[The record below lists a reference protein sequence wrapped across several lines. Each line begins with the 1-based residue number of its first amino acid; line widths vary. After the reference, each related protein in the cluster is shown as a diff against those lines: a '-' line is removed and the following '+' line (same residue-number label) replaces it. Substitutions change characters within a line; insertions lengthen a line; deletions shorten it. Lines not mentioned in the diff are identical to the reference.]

1 MISRSILGFFL
12 LLATTAAAQ
21 APVPVVE
28 RIVTQRDQK
37 TRVSVFSNRAVVVS
51 IMKGDERDFFR
62 RITLEEDQYLV
73 YVSAL
78 QTDAENLEENPVSS
92 DVGAA
97 NYSVQVTLHV
107 GPDAPRLIRFP
118 SMAIVSLQ
126 LSRIMGVFDDLQQQ
140 VFDASPSAEE
150 VRIWEPR
157 EGDRVQLFNGSF
169 AVVAEVWDDGML
181 VLQHEDISIREVVA
195 PGYRDQVILH
205 IVDPKR

>member
-1 MISRSILGFFL
+1 MISRSIPGFFL

-97 NYSVQVTLHV
+97 DYSVQVTLHV